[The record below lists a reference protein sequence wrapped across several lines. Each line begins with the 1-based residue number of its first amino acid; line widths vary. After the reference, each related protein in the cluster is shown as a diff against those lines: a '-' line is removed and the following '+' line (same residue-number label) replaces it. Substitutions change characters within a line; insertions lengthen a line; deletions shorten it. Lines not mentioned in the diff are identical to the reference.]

1 MRSSDSPA
9 AVWEGK
15 GWRQTL
21 TGKAERWDRLP
32 TRCLQSDVS
41 EWRRNL
47 RKKGIPGKV
56 KGRIKDRNLQKQLK
70 TAQKGDWNDLS
81 AEG

>member
-21 TGKAERWDRLP
+21 TLGFHPEDKFVRF
-32 TRCLQSDVS
+32 SS
-41 EWRRNL
+41 L